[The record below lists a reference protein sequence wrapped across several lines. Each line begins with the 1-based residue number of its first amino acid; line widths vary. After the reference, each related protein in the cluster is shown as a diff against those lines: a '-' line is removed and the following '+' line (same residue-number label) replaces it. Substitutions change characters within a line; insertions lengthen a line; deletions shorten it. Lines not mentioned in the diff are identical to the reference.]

1 MIGRCRRRYGV
12 GFALVVAFG
21 ASAAVASPQVST
33 KYSHYAVEG
42 GTPQEL
48 VSYMLRHGPYVDNDH
63 AFAAAESVMAHEASL
78 GGDRLCSV
86 HNYRIKLDVTIRL
99 PRVSNEARLAAPV
112 RQQWR
117 SFYGYARR
125 HEETHRAIWT
135 RCAADIERKVE
146 ALPAMPSCE
155 ATQERVRAIFREGHA
170 ACGRL
175 HDAFD
180 ADEQRRLR
188 SAPLVSQAFKPAR
201 ALAAR
206 RTFTAQGT
214 AFSRERQGLVDSANR

>member
-1 MIGRCRRRYGV
+1 MIGIHRRRCGA
-12 GFALVVAFG
+12 GFAVVVALG
-21 ASAAVASPQVST
+21 ASTAFAAPQVST
-33 KYSHYAVEG
+33 RYTHYSVQG

-78 GGDRLCSV
+78 GGERMCSV
-86 HNYRIKLDVTIRL
+86 NNYRIKLDVTIRL
-99 PRVSNEARLAAPV
+99 PQVANEAALATPV

-155 ATQERVRAIFREGHA
+155 ATQERVRVIFREGHA
-170 ACGRL
+170 ACGKL

-180 ADEQRRLR
+180 SDEQRRLR
-188 SAPLVSQAFKPAR
+188 SAPLVAQALKPAR
-201 ALAAR
+201 SLSPRRSFVSHSVGSARQRQGFADAAR
-206 RTFTAQGT
+206 
-214 AFSRERQGLVDSANR
+214 